1 MKRIP
6 IALLLLLLASP
17 AWARMGVMMMGGGV
31 VSSGVTCSGD
41 ASSGDN
47 ESFEKGA
54 GEFCTTDWTE
64 ADTDGVVD
72 TYSSAEKHCGTTS
85 LEITTDLE
93 TASNNNRAYIDL
105 GASDQDFYVRFYVK
119 IPSSLTNYQ
128 TDTALTVSGDGT
140 STTQI
145 HVYITVSRTDS
156 VYYLKIR
163 TPGTN
168 PTEYVPVTAGNW
180 YRVDAHIVKSGDSTI
195 RVYDVSDNPILT
207 SNGGSDYE
215 QAVTYAS
222 GDDYQRYIVFSDKST
237 DSVAHKIYIDDV
249 AVEIDGTGYIGAQS
263 CE

>member
-1 MKRIP
+1 MKRIS
-6 IALLLLLLASP
+6 IALLLLLLAVPS
-17 AWARMGVMMMGGGV
+17 WARMGVGMMGGGMA
-31 VSSGVTCSGD
+31 SIGATCSGD
-41 ASSGDN
+41 ASVGDN
-47 ESFEKGA
+47 ESFEKGE

-72 TYSSAEKHCGTTS
+72 TYSSAEKHCGATS

-93 TASNNNRAYIDL
+93 TAGNNNRAYIDL

-119 IPSSLTNYQ
+119 IPSSLSNYKA
-128 TDTALTVSGDGT
+128 DTALTVSGNGT
-140 STTQI
+140 STTQT
-145 HVYITVSRTDS
+145 HVYIIIGRMDS
-156 VYYLKIR
+156 TYYIKIR
-163 TPGTN
+163 QLGEN

-215 QAVTYAS
+215 QAVTFAS
-222 GDDYQRYIVFSDKST
+222 GDNYQRYIVFSDKST
-237 DSVAHKIYIDDV
+237 DSVAHNFYIDDV